1 MRGNTGYWVLVGG
14 FIGIWGLA
22 CWGQGQEVGL
32 HSRWPAGRQQH
43 EWGNVRRTSWESE
56 AIPPAEAQKALPS
69 GVPASGV
76 PEAPPEIGP
85 GRPSPQT
92 DGFAMPP
99 ETDSYPLLEEELMGV
114 GPFCDLCGHGANFM
128 PDWYIDQRVTVWHHS
143 RPRRMRT
150 SGLGGF
156 TTVNNEQVFYTTGV
170 MGTRSVGFD
179 VAAGYGATLR
189 HYLRPARENTDLYV
203 EGIYFGF
210 NTWRDSSDVYATQR
224 LSSTIGSGAN
234 AQTITFGNLFTPYTN
249 DREGVFSGIGGFDR
263 ADHHQLYYESRLH
276 NVEVNLRIV
285 PRGRPDRMVLLP
297 NGHWRRQCQPGI
309 YGTYLVGI
317 RYFSLQEQCNFLAE
331 GETVFYNQSGQITD
345 RVDTWGR
352 YDVDTY
358 NEMLGLQFGL
368 DVKYRQCTVEWGA
381 ECKVAPCV
389 NFAGHTSRIRASD
402 PATNTSFDVWL
413 RDREDDVALL
423 GEVSLVGYYHLRP
436 NLSLRASWDMMWA
449 VGVALAPEQ
458 LKFQPT
464 PSNQVNT
471 NGTVFYQGVS
481 LGLIWMR

>member
-1 MRGNTGYWVLVGG
+1 MCGKNGCRL
-14 FIGIWGLA
+14 IMGLISLLAIA
-22 CWGQGQEVGL
+22 CWAQGQQLGGDI
-32 HSRWPAGRQQH
+32 RWPGALEYPPSRIRQ
-43 EWGNVRRTSWESE
+43 TSFESE
-56 AIPPAEAQKALPS
+56 RIIPSQPNERL
-69 GVPASGV
+69 ASEV
-76 PEAPPEIGP
+76 PEAPPEIGLERLP
-85 GRPSPQT
+85 PQNLP
-92 DGFAMPP
+92 FP
-99 ETDSYPLLEEELMGV
+99 ESAVNESYPLLEEELMGV
-114 GPFCDLCGHGANFM
+114 GPFCDLCGHGANFR
-128 PDWYIDQRVTVWHHS
+128 PDWYIDQRVTIWHRS

-156 TTVNNEQVFYTTGV
+156 ATVDNEQVFYTTGV
-170 MGTRSVGFD
+170 MGTRSPSFD

-189 HYLRPARENTDLYV
+189 HYLRPARENTDLYL

-210 NTWRDSSDVYATQR
+210 NTWRQARDVYATQR

-234 AQTITFGNLFTPYTN
+234 AQTVTFGNLFTPYTD
-249 DREGVFSGIGGFDR
+249 DRQGMFSGIGGFDR

-285 PRGRPDRMVLLP
+285 PRGRPDRIVLLP

-317 RYFSLQEQCNFLAE
+317 RYFTLQEQCNFLAE
-331 GETVFYNQSGQITD
+331 GATEYFDSQGNPTQQVS
-345 RVDTWGR
+345 TWGR

-381 ECKVAPCV
+381 ECKVVPAI
-389 NFAGHTSRIRASD
+389 NFAGQTSRIRASD
-402 PATNTSFDVWL
+402 PVTGTSFDVLL

-423 GEVSLVGYYHLRP
+423 GEVSVVGYYHLRP

-458 LKFQPT
+458 LKFHPN
-464 PSNQVNT
+464 PDNRVNT
-471 NGTVFYQGVS
+471 NGIVYYQGLS
-481 LGLIWMR
+481 LGLIWQR

>member
-1 MRGNTGYWVLVGG
+1 MGVKNASWFVGG
-14 FIGIWGLA
+14 LLSLVWMVSWVHA
-22 CWGQGQEVGL
+22 QQVGPER
-32 HSRWPAGRQQH
+32 RWPVGTENESRR
-43 EWGNVRRTSWESE
+43 VRRTSLESE
-56 AIPPAEAQKALPS
+56 KTASSDLQKIPTS
-69 GVPASGV
+69 DV
-76 PEAPPEIGP
+76 PESPLEVEKNGFHRPLDTSSGIGENDSPPLMEE
-85 GRPSPQT
+85 
-92 DGFAMPP
+92 D
-99 ETDSYPLLEEELMGV
+99 LLGV
-114 GPFCDLCGHGANFM
+114 GPFCDLCGHGANFL

-150 SGLGGF
+150 SSLGGF
-156 TTVNNEQVFYTTGV
+156 TTVDGDQVFYTTGV
-170 MGTRSVGFD
+170 MGTRSPSFD
-179 VAAGYGATLR
+179 IAAGYGATVR
-189 HYLRPARENTDLYV
+189 HYLRPARENTDLFV
-203 EGIYFGF
+203 EGVYFGF

-224 LSSTIGSGAN
+224 LSTSTGTGTA
-234 AQTITFGNLFTPYTN
+234 TFGNLFTPYTN
-249 DREGVFSGIGGFDR
+249 DRQGMFSGIGGFDR

-285 PRGRPDRMVLLP
+285 PRGRPDRIVLLP

-389 NFAGHTSRIRASD
+389 NFAGQTSRIRASD
-402 PATNTSFDVWL
+402 PSTGTSFDVWL

-449 VGVALAPEQ
+449 VGVAMAPEQ

-471 NGTVFYQGVS
+471 NGVVFYQGLS